1 MEDDDEQD
9 DIYIDNIGGDFGIG
23 NKQQEDEEIVDKIE
37 KKEEGPV
44 YFLSDSGDDED
55 QETGKYNQEDHQNKR
70 QK

>member
-44 YFLSDSGDDED
+44 YFLSDSEDDED
-55 QETGKYNQEDHQNKR
+55 Q
-70 QK
+70 